1 MTTAPGSA
9 YIETSS
15 PATRLVVS
23 IHGPRPLPSTSSYT
37 PTVQLNITFSLPLFS
52 GLHHP
57 RNPPG
62 PATQLERF
70 LALRLE
76 KLIKPMLLGHL
87 FPKSGIDVNISVLE
101 YTGTWNLLAIA
112 TNAVSAAIAEARI
125 DVVDLVSASSFALLE
140 DGIVIDPSGEEEEQA
155 SFGGVVGYMASMGEI
170 TDVWI
175 SGSLEVEVED
185 DMHIDSGHVRLG
197 ESLKTVISAA
207 ADARLVVNHAL
218 MEHVKET
225 GLAAIEQKE
234 VGE

>member
-37 PTVQLNITFSLPLFS
+37 PTLQLNITFSLPLFS
-52 GLHHP
+52 GVNHP

-87 FPKSGIDVNISVLE
+87 FPKSGIDINISVLE

-112 TNAVSAAIAEARI
+112 ANAVSAAIAAAKI

-140 DGIVIDPSGEEEEQA
+140 EGIVIDPSGKEEEMA
-155 SFGGVVGYMASMGEI
+155 LVGGAVGYMASTGDI

-175 SGSLEVEVED
+175 SGSLEVEDED
-185 DMHIDSGHVRLG
+185 DMQMDSGHVRLG
-197 ESLKTVISAA
+197 EILKQVVSAA
-207 ADARLVVNHAL
+207 ADARLVINHTL
-218 MEHVKET
+218 MEHIKET
-225 GLAAIEQKE
+225 GLAVAN
-234 VGE
+234 GA

>member
-1 MTTAPGSA
+1 
-9 YIETSS
+9 
-15 PATRLVVS
+15 
-23 IHGPRPLPSTSSYT
+23 
-37 PTVQLNITFSLPLFS
+37 
-52 GLHHP
+52 
-57 RNPPG
+57 
-62 PATQLERF
+62 LERF

-140 DGIVIDPSGEEEEQA
+140 DGIVIDPSGEEEQA

-175 SGSLEVEVED
+175 SGSLEVEDED

-225 GLAAIEQKE
+225 GLAATEPKQE